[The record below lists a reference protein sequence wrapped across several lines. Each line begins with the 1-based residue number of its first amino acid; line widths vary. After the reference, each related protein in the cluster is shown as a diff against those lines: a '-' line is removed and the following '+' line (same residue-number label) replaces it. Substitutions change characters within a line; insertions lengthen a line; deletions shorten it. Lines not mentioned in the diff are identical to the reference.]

1 MDGGRNILPCDL
13 AKLGL
18 ALWALLV
25 RITNSVHDHLCVD
38 ARAITVDLVGE
49 LVVYEEEDHKVTANT
64 CAIWERVRVT
74 G

>member
-1 MDGGRNILPCDL
+1 MVGGRNVLPCDL

-25 RITNSVHDHLCVD
+25 RITNSVHDHLRVD

-49 LVVYEEEDHKVTANT
+49 LVVYEEEDHEVTANT